1 MPFPSQLESPP
12 YDMSAL
18 ENVMRCFPGVRR
30 KNHRG
35 GERIEQMVRM
45 LVLRSKHRYL
55 LVVHV
60 VVVVVVVVV
69 VGSVMH
75 AVLIAT
81 IFCRVSLGRL
91 LHSLP
96 EDTYAFPK
104 YKVSFLNSLPILN
117 QTAERWLK
125 DGLDGGEAQFLEQPY
140 SMQSQSI
147 ESGDA
152 EETTPKFQERYSLE
166 HMKLGPRDSYLCLIP
181 PPLLPPSESPLPPSQ
196 EEDATPAHSWSLLQ
210 PLSGS
215 CLYHRQGWFTYSY
228 CHDSEIRQFKELMHG
243 HAHASTP
250 EIPLFLEFISG
261 TFPSSHSALVALSIT
276 LVSLYSWGPDPFPSF
291 LGGYKPEEDPKWE
304 SYTLGKAPPASTD
317 VALREGTV
325 ELARGAGSRYLV
337 QRWGDGTTC
346 DKTGKSREVEVQF
359 HCSMAMSDTILF
371 VKESKTCSYV
381 LVINTPRLC
390 GEPGFKS
397 RRDVTEQ
404 SIIRCREIVR
414 EMPNPLPVMQT
425 TLDFPHKLARVK
437 AELPP
442 APVKKVKGGSE
453 SYDDLLR
460 KAVDVLFGSG
470 GKVGELEP
478 GKVVVSDDG
487 EVVVEIFEDLD
498 DLDVGKGDGALAD
511 RLIDALRA
519 AGIEVATQGEE
530 EEEERIRDEL

>member
-1 MPFPSQLESPP
+1 
-12 YDMSAL
+12 
-18 ENVMRCFPGVRR
+18 MRAIF
-30 KNHRG
+30 
-35 GERIEQMVRM
+35 
-45 LVLRSKHRYL
+45 
-55 LVVHV
+55 
-60 VVVVVVVVV
+60 
-69 VGSVMH
+69 
-75 AVLIAT
+75 IAT
-81 IFCRVSLGRL
+81 IFCHVSLGRL

-104 YKVSFLNSLPILN
+104 YKVSFLNNLPILN
-117 QTAERWLK
+117 QTAERWLEH
-125 DGLDGGEAQFLEQPY
+125 GLDGGEAQFLDQPY
-140 SMQSQSI
+140 SVQSQSI

-152 EETTPKFQERYSLE
+152 EVSEFNSYSLE

-196 EEDATPAHSWSLLQ
+196 EEDVTPAHSWSLLQ

-228 CHDSEIRQFKELMHG
+228 CHNNEIRQFKELMHG
-243 HAHASTP
+243 HAHATTP
-250 EIPLFLEFISG
+250 VPLSK
-261 TFPSSHSALVALSIT
+261 T
-276 LVSLYSWGPDPFPSF
+276 L
-291 LGGYKPEEDPKWE
+291 WE

-325 ELARGAGSRYLV
+325 ELARRAGSRYLV
-337 QRWGDGTTC
+337 QRWGDGTFC

-404 SIIRCREIVR
+404 GIIRCREIVR
-414 EMPNPLPVMQT
+414 EIPNPLPAVEA

-442 APVKKVKGGSE
+442 APVKKVKGGGE
-453 SYDDLLR
+453 AYDDLLR
-460 KAVDVLFGSG
+460 RAVDVLFGSG
-470 GKVGELEP
+470 GKVGELGP
-478 GKVVVSDDG
+478 GKVVVSDDR
-487 EVVVEIFEDLD
+487 EVVVEIIEDLD
-498 DLDVGKGDGALAD
+498 DLDVRQGDGALAD

-530 EEEERIRDEL
+530 EEEERVRDEL